1 MVEGGGP
8 AGVKDR
14 TDGGGPAG
22 VVDGLAP
29 NMEKE
34 LSILS
39 VRLRRVPGVDG
50 GLEERGTV

>member
-14 TDGGGPAG
+14 ADGGGPAG

-34 LSILS
+34 SSILS
-39 VRLRRVPGVDG
+39 V
-50 GLEERGTV
+50 